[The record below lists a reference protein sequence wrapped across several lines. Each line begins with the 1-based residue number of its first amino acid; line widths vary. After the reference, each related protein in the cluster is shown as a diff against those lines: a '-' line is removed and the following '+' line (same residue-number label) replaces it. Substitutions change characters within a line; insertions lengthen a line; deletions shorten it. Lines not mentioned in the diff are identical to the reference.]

1 MAIFNKEYRLCL
13 LIFNFKGCTI
23 KYKYISLKEGIRV
36 KKILAVLLSA
46 LMIFSVMSIGV
57 VATEE
62 KVPIVILQGYSGPDL
77 AYADA
82 YGNPIIE
89 NGEVKLAWP
98 LDFSK
103 LGDDVLA
110 LLADVTL
117 NQADI
122 VDELAK
128 KMKEYLAPIGMNP
141 DGTSK
146 NNLVPYPSGAAAT
159 RASTL
164 IENDMEEYIP
174 EATVAEM
181 AMEEVGAENVFGFTF
196 DWRKSQVDYA
206 AALDKYIQEVKELTG
221 SDKVDIYGL
230 SHGGQYG
237 TTYLYYYG
245 YKGDVRNVMFGNP
258 ATLGTSVCGSLFTG
272 EKLDV
277 NLESVIEYI
286 EHGFE
291 HEKDWEWLLTL
302 LYTLD
307 ETLVDAANE
316 VITDPELWQG
326 IISIPSLWD
335 FVPYNYF
342 EEALEYTGLN
352 LVDNQKLYVDTVKYH
367 NDISNGGLNLS
378 NAISDVQ
385 VAGTKV
391 GYVVGTGY
399 DSINGYYNADVV
411 IDTYLSSGNA
421 TCMPL
426 GETFEAGYEKAGT
439 VCANPNHYHISPEF
453 DIDASTGVSPDTTWY
468 VRGQGHGMI
477 MHDDYTVN
485 LVHDFLWGDL
495 EDVFTTKA
503 YPQFNFSNNPDAIVY
518 AKFDNTSA
526 GYHTTKDTALE
537 LKNLS
542 AKSNIQ
548 ILSIEAVGADIRF
561 DYDAGMT
568 VKQNET
574 VTIGIT
580 DNDYDGQAVPFA
592 INVTY
597 RIRNTQSTI
606 ATATLGFTP
615 LTNQQAIKYKYL
627 LDDGVELPE
636 LDEEPNSNIVPD
648 GSDDVVGGDEGNND
662 VTPPA
667 GDDTSTGGS
676 VGDSTGGDVIG
687 DIPNTSRSYKSSV
700 AVFATAALV
709 GAGVVGAGIAI
720 KRKRDEE

>member
-1 MAIFNKEYRLCL
+1 MKKVLAI
-13 LIFNFKGCTI
+13 
-23 KYKYISLKEGIRV
+23 
-36 KKILAVLLSA
+36 LLSA
-46 LMIFSVMSIGV
+46 LMLFSVMSIGV
-57 VATEE
+57 VAAEEE
-62 KVPIVILQGYSGPDL
+62 KVPVVILQGYSGPDL
-77 AYADA
+77 AFADA
-82 YGNPIIE
+82 DGNPIIE

-103 LGDDVLA
+103 LGEEVVA

-122 VDELAK
+122 VEELAK

-146 NNLVPYPSGAAAT
+146 NDLVPYPSGAAAT

-174 EATVAEM
+174 ERVVADM
-181 AMEEVGAENVFGFTF
+181 AMEKVGAENVFGFTF
-196 DWRKSQVDYA
+196 DWRRSQVDYA
-206 AALDKYIQEVKELTG
+206 VALDKYIQEVKEITG

-245 YKGDVRNVMFGNP
+245 YKGDVRNVIFGNP
-258 ATLGTSVCGSLFTG
+258 ATLGTSITGSLFTG

-316 VITDPELWQG
+316 IVTDPELWQG

-399 DSINGYYNADVV
+399 YSVNGYYNADVV

-485 LVHDFLWGDL
+485 LVRDFLWGDL
-495 EDVFTTKA
+495 EDVFTSKA
-503 YPQFNFSNNPDAIVY
+503 YPQFNYSTNPDSIVY

-526 GYHTTKDTALE
+526 GYHTTKDTAIE
-537 LKNLS
+537 LKNIS

-561 DYDAGMT
+561 DYNAGMT

-580 DNDYDGQAVPFA
+580 DNDYEGQTVPFA

-606 ATATLGFTP
+606 ATATFGVTP
-615 LTNQQAIKYKYL
+615 LTNEQAIKYKYL
-627 LDDGVELPE
+627 LDDGVELPK
-636 LDEEPNSNIVPD
+636 LDEQPNSGIVPEAPENPDD
-648 GSDDVVGGDEGNND
+648 GNGDGGSGDVAPPPSGDTNTGDGN
-662 VTPPA
+662 
-667 GDDTSTGGS
+667 GTGGNVS
-676 VGDSTGGDVIG
+676 G
-687 DIPNTSRSYKSSV
+687 DIPNTSRTFKSSV
-700 AVFATAALV
+700 AVFATATLV
-709 GAGVVGAGIAI
+709 GAGVVGAGVAI